1 MRGSLLSGPLG
12 SGATL
17 DRICRLLQER
27 QPIVVLSALWLAEA
41 LASSFPVLALV
52 EEDKRSGALR
62 AVRRASK
69 SAHPLLVVSAAE
81 DVPLG
86 SGLVGAILIENLM
99 DVEDQAAAED
109 LLVGL
114 LPALRPAGVVVSL
127 DATRHQETEAQL
139 AALFL
144 AAELTGISQV
154 RPREGALLTIGSAP
168 PLTVTAVR
176 AARRLAVPGEP
187 RE

>member
-1 MRGSLLSGPLG
+1 MRGPLLSGALG
-12 SGATL
+12 SAATL
-17 DRICRLLQER
+17 DRVCRLLQGH
-27 QPIVVLSALWLAEA
+27 QPTVVLSALWLAEA

-52 EEDKRSGALR
+52 EEDKRSAALR

-69 SAHPLLVVSAAE
+69 SANPLLVVSAGE

-86 SGLVGAILIENLM
+86 RGVVGAILIENLM
-99 DVEDQAAAED
+99 DVEEQAAAED

-114 LPALRPAGVVVSL
+114 LPALRSDGVVASL
-127 DATRHQETEAQL
+127 DATRHQETEARL

-144 AAELTGISQV
+144 AAALTGITQA

-168 PLTVTAVR
+168 PPAVTVVRAVR
-176 AARRLAVPGEP
+176 PLAVPGEP

>member
-1 MRGSLLSGPLG
+1 MRGPLLSGPLG
-12 SGATL
+12 SAPTL
-17 DRICRLLQER
+17 NRVCQLLQEH

-52 EEDKRSGALR
+52 EEEKRTAALR
-62 AVRRASK
+62 AVKRASK
-69 SAHPLLVVSAAE
+69 AALPLLVVSAGE
-81 DVPLG
+81 DVPLRRG
-86 SGLVGAILIENLM
+86 EVGAILIENLM

-114 LPALRPAGVVVSL
+114 LPALRPDGVVASL
-127 DATRHQETEAQL
+127 DATKHQETEARL
-139 AALFL
+139 AGLFL
-144 AAELTGISQV
+144 AATLTGIAQV

-168 PLTVTAVR
+168 PLTVMAVR
-176 AARRLAVPGEP
+176 AVRPLAVPGEL

>member
-1 MRGSLLSGPLG
+1 MRGPLLSGPLG
-12 SGATL
+12 SAATL
-17 DRICRLLQER
+17 DRVCRLLQEH
-27 QPIVVLSALWLAEA
+27 QPVVVLSALWLAET
-41 LASSFPVLALV
+41 LAGSFPVLALV
-52 EEDKRSGALR
+52 EEDKRSAALR
-62 AVRRASK
+62 AVRRASR
-69 SAHPLLVVSAAE
+69 SANRLLVVSAGE

-86 SGLVGAILIENLM
+86 RGVVGAILVENLM

-114 LPALRPAGVVVSL
+114 LPALRPDGVVASL
-127 DATRHQETEAQL
+127 DATKHQETEARL

-144 AAELTGISQV
+144 AAALTGISQV

-168 PLTVTAVR
+168 AQAVTAVR
-176 AARRLAVPGEP
+176 AARTPALPGEP

>member
-12 SGATL
+12 SAATL
-17 DRICRLLQER
+17 DRVCRLLQGH
-27 QPIVVLSALWLAEA
+27 QPTVVLSALWLAEA
-41 LASSFPVLALV
+41 LSSSFPVVALV
-52 EEDKRSGALR
+52 EEDKRHAALR

-69 SAHPLLVVSAAE
+69 SAHPLLVVSAGE

-86 SGLVGAILIENLM
+86 RGAVGTILIENLM

-114 LPALRPAGVVVSL
+114 LPALRPDGVVASL
-127 DATRHQETEAQL
+127 DATKHQETEARL

-144 AAELTGISQV
+144 AAALTGIKQV

-168 PLTVTAVR
+168 PLTVTAIRAVR
-176 AARRLAVPGEP
+176 PLVVPGES

>member
-1 MRGSLLSGPLG
+1 MRGSLLSGALG
-12 SGATL
+12 SSATL
-17 DRICRLLQER
+17 DRVCRLLQGH
-27 QPIVVLSALWLAEA
+27 QPTVVLSALWLAEA

-52 EEDKRSGALR
+52 EEDKRPAALR

-69 SAHPLLVVSAAE
+69 SAHPLLVVSAGE

-86 SGLVGAILIENLM
+86 RGMVGTILIENLM
-99 DVEDQAAAED
+99 DVEDRAAAED

-114 LPALRPAGVVVSL
+114 LPALRPDGVVVSL
-127 DATRHQETEAQL
+127 DATKHQETEARL
-139 AALFL
+139 TALFL
-144 AAELTGISQV
+144 AAALTGITQV

-168 PLTVTAVR
+168 ALTVTAIR
-176 AARRLAVPGEP
+176 AARPLPAPGQP